1 MNARD
6 LAAMCAFV
14 SSAALSAP
22 MNPGQWE
29 LGMTVVG
36 EGVRKHQPSVTEC
49 ISQQDIDDE
58 TRTLPRPEGACT
70 LSKVKRTADS
80 ASYDL
85 ACINGAVQA
94 QGRAEI
100 RFAGDSYDGSVIMSV
115 SDKGAPAQLTALRI
129 TARRVGDCTK

>member
-1 MNARD
+1 VNLRSLIALT
-6 LAAMCAFV
+6 LAAS
-14 SSAALSAP
+14 SSAFCAP
-22 MNPGQWE
+22 MNPGKWE

-70 LSKVKRTADS
+70 LSNVKRTADS

-85 ACINGAVQA
+85 ACINGAIQA

-100 RFAGDSYDGSVIMSV
+100 RFAGDSYDGSVMMSV